1 MAQTHSLLTY
11 STYAEIKDGESDNGN
26 NVAMKGAQENPGDN
40 E

>member
-1 MAQTHSLLTY
+1 MAPTQPLTTY

-26 NVAMKGAQENPGDN
+26 IVAMKGAQENPGDN